1 MQVPLASRARK
12 SGGVL
17 WVAAAKI
24 RHQKLVEASLQE
36 YWCSQSGQRESV
48 KLVPPRLCSWRV
60 FQQAPTVCVK

>member
-12 SGGVL
+12 SGGLL

-24 RHQKLVEASLQE
+24 RHQKLIEAPLQE

-48 KLVPPRLCSWRV
+48 KLVPP
-60 FQQAPTVCVK
+60 QALFLESVPAGTYCVC